1 MFIYDSGKQILSKEL
16 TDRRIGRSTVIS
28 CSIGRI
34 PSFAY
39 IEGFQI
45 KQAFS
50 YTLEHL
56 GEDGVWYFCRE
67 THAKYNTGEKQSRHV
82 SLKSQ

>member
-1 MFIYDSGKQILSKEL
+1 MLSKKL
-16 TDRRIGRSTVIS
+16 TDRRIGRSTGFS

-56 GEDGVWYFCRE
+56 GEDGI
-67 THAKYNTGEKQSRHV
+67 
-82 SLKSQ
+82 